1 MTPAGGRA
9 HALLVIAKQPAAGH
23 TKTRLTPP
31 LAPADAARLYE
42 CFLRDTLDIAR
53 AVPDV
58 RRLIYYAPAQAAGY
72 FAGLAPDFELTPQQG
87 QDLGERLDHVLTRC
101 LRDGFERVVVMDSDS
116 PTLPPAYVAQA
127 FQALADHEVVLGPCE
142 DGGYYLIGL
151 TRPQPRLL
159 REVRMSQPNVL
170 RDTLAL
176 ARQAD
181 LRVAL
186 LPAWYDVDTV
196 QELAQLQAELARPA
210 NGVAPRT
217 RSLLA
222 RLRVALPMTS

>member
-1 MTPAGGRA
+1 MN
-9 HALLVIAKQPAAGH
+9 ALIVIAKRPAAGH

-31 LAPADAARLYE
+31 LTPAQAAELYE

-58 RRLIYYAPAQAAGY
+58 TRLIYYAPPEAAPY
-72 FAGLAPDFELTPQQG
+72 FADLAPDFLLTPQAG
-87 QDLGERLDHVLTRC
+87 LHLGERLDHVLTRC
-101 LRDGFERVVVMDSDS
+101 LRAGFQRVVVMDSDS

-127 FQALADHEVVLGPCE
+127 FQVLADHDVVLGPCD

-151 TRPQPRLL
+151 TQPQPRLL
-159 REVRMSQPNVL
+159 REVHMSQPYVL

-176 ARQAD
+176 AAQAG

-196 QELAQLQAELARPA
+196 QALAQLQMELAEDSA
-210 NGVAPRT
+210 AAPHT
-217 RSLLA
+217 RARLLA
-222 RLRVALPMTS
+222 LAPLAGERP